1 MAKRILLLLP
11 LLLLTTLPA
20 AAQQTTDKPR
30 YGYLSYNAVYQA
42 MPEYEEAQK
51 KMSEL
56 KATYDAEAKRAQEE
70 FQRKFAEFMQGQ
82 KDFPENI
89 MLKRQYELQTLMEQ
103 NIQFKEESEQLLR
116 QAENELQAQITI
128 LVDEAIRAV
137 GLENNLQFIFNTDGK
152 TTPFIHPDAAIDV
165 TALVRQK
172 LQLSAAE

>member
-1 MAKRILLLLP
+1 MIRTRLLLSF
-11 LLLLTTLPA
+11 LLVVSALPA
-20 AAQQTTDKPR
+20 AAQQTNAAPR

-51 KMSEL
+51 KLNEL
-56 KATYDAEAKRAQEE
+56 QAAYDAEAQRAQEE

-89 MLKRQYELQTLMEQ
+89 MLKRQYELQSLMDQ
-103 NIQFKEESEQLLR
+103 NIKFKEESETLLR
-116 QAENELQAQITI
+116 QAEEELQAQITI

-137 GLENNLQFIFNTDGK
+137 GIEQNLQFIFNTDGK

-165 TALVRQK
+165 TNLVKQK
-172 LQLSAAE
+172 LQLPTTQ